1 MKEFLIILTCYL
13 LGSIPFGFIVA
24 KLIKKID
31 IRDYGSGNIGAANA
45 FRTLGPGLAIFVL
58 IGDLM
63 KGFIAIYLFKLF
75 NIDSLSMVILGG
87 LAVIGGHD
95 WSIFLKFKGGKG
107 IATTYGV
114 ILALNPTIAVM
125 SVLVWLIVI
134 ALTRYAS
141 LASILSLSALV
152 ILMVVFKQPQTYI
165 LFSAIILGLALYR
178 HRGNIVRLKE
188 GRENKIFSKNNAQNN
203 KK

>member
-1 MKEFLIILTCYL
+1 MKEFIIILTCYL

-114 ILALNPTIAVM
+114 ILALNPMIAVM
-125 SVLVWLIVI
+125 SALAWLIVI

-152 ILMVVFKQPQTYI
+152 ILMVLFKQPQTYI

>member
-152 ILMVVFKQPQTYI
+152 ILMVIFKQPQTYI

>member
-1 MKEFLIILTCYL
+1 MKEFIIILTCYL

-114 ILALNPTIAVM
+114 ILALNPMIAVM
-125 SVLVWLIVI
+125 SALAWLIVI

>member
-1 MKEFLIILTCYL
+1 
-13 LGSIPFGFIVA
+13 
-24 KLIKKID
+24 
-31 IRDYGSGNIGAANA
+31 
-45 FRTLGPGLAIFVL
+45 
-58 IGDLM
+58 
-63 KGFIAIYLFKLF
+63 
-75 NIDSLSMVILGG
+75 MV
-87 LAVIGGHD
+87 
-95 WSIFLKFKGGKG
+95 
-107 IATTYGV
+107 Y
-114 ILALNPTIAVM
+114 
-125 SVLVWLIVI
+125 I

-152 ILMVVFKQPQTYI
+152 ILMVIFKQPQTYI

>member
-1 MKEFLIILTCYL
+1 MKEFLIILICYL

-45 FRTLGPGLAIFVL
+45 FRTLGPGLAILVL

-75 NIDSLSMVILGG
+75 NIDSLPMVILGG

-114 ILALNPTIAVM
+114 ILALNPMIAVM
-125 SVLVWLIVI
+125 SALVWLIVI

-152 ILMVVFKQPQTYI
+152 ILMVIFKQPQTYI